1 MNTLLVLNIDQNVD
15 LQVLTEVEDNSF
27 INLYNAYLS
36 VHLHSGD
43 ELKCLDKSG
52 VGYDLYYIAERVE
65 GCLNL
70 QRYIPSTLGKN
81 VDIGLLWHQHWQK
94 IALAEDAGSPLS
106 TWKWPG
112 MELSFFE
119 NKGSGFDSCMTWLYN
134 DEHGQI
140 VMQVSNAYPWFFKD
154 APSDDVNI
162 SYDDWLPQY
171 KILYKTIIPRDVA
184 QEWVKGFHDL
194 YARLEFNT

>member
-1 MNTLLVLNIDQNVD
+1 MNTLLVLNIDQSVD

-27 INLYNAYLS
+27 INLYNTYLS
-36 VHLHSGD
+36 VHLRRGD
-43 ELKCLDKSG
+43 ELKCLSASG

-65 GCLNL
+65 SCLNL
-70 QRYIPSTLGKN
+70 QRYIPAILGHN

-94 IALAEDAGSPLS
+94 IALAEDAGRPLPS
-106 TWKWPG
+106 WDWPG
-112 MELSFFE
+112 MELYFLQ
-119 NKGSGFDSCMTWLYN
+119 NKGSGFDSCLTWLYN

-154 APSDDVNI
+154 APSADLNI

-184 QEWVKGFHDL
+184 QEWVKGLHGL
-194 YARLEFNT
+194 YARLELNT